1 MAIPTESFDAIL
13 ANYSAAIQWMT
24 NLGIKLG
31 PGRAS
36 HYEKIVRYWR
46 DSYKTAS
53 VDEAKSIFPDFV
65 SSIFE
70 IHDFVDI
77 HRAFE
82 SLSADR
88 LSSLVPK
95 LQKGVNGPI
104 NTADETL
111 ESTAARNFL
120 FEVAV
125 AAKAHRPSYGVE
137 AILDAESDTG
147 ISIDDKKI
155 WVECKRITTPEKI
168 ESNVRK
174 ASSQLE
180 IILAKQI
187 GTGHR
192 GIVAIDVSK
201 LLNRG
206 DKIFVTRGDSELV
219 ASVDNM
225 MDRFIEEHSNV
236 WERVYTRRHKKIIGT
251 IVRFAFMSSSEA
263 RNLLVHTMQWA
274 MNPRQN
280 VSASDDQVQRHLVS
294 ALRGPR

>member
-13 ANYSAAIQWMT
+13 ANYSAAIEWMT

-125 AAKAHRPSYGVE
+125 AAHDGSV
-137 AILDAESDTG
+137 
-147 ISIDDKKI
+147 
-155 WVECKRITTPEKI
+155 
-168 ESNVRK
+168 
-174 ASSQLE
+174 
-180 IILAKQI
+180 
-187 GTGHR
+187 HR
-192 GIVAIDVSK
+192 GALQCLGARLHAK
-201 LLNRG
+201 TQ
-206 DKIFVTRGDSELV
+206 K
-219 ASVDNM
+219 DNWNH
-225 MDRFIEEHSNV
+225 RSL
-236 WERVYTRRHKKIIGT
+236 RVYVEFGSQK
-251 IVRFAFMSSSEA
+251 SSGSHHAVGDESTSEC
-263 RNLLVHTMQWA
+263 L
-274 MNPRQN
+274 
-280 VSASDDQVQRHLVS
+280 SK
-294 ALRGPR
+294 